1 MGLLNA
7 TEASVDA
14 VAREYGPILLPD
26 ERILIAFKTIRDL
39 VFLTDRRVVTTNVQ
53 GLTGRK
59 VDILTIPYRSIIRYS
74 IERAGTFDLDSD
86 MKIWMTGTAEPLLV
100 KVSAGANIV
109 AVPQVLARYVLGG
122 GK

>member
-109 AVPQVLARYVLGG
+109 AVQQVLARYVLGG